1 MKNIK
6 YILLILTAVFFTACE
21 KVVDVDLD
29 TAAPR
34 LVVDASINWL
44 KGTDGSQQKIK
55 LTTTTGY
62 YSKDIPIV
70 SGATVFIT
78 NTTTNTVFNFT
89 ETAGTGEYFCN
100 NFLPVINN
108 TYVLTVMHD
117 GQTYNATEK
126 LYAVPKISRVV
137 QDNEGGFLNEDIEIR
152 FFFMDNPAENN
163 FYLIRYDT
171 DVLPY
176 ADYNVQDD
184 EFFQGNEMFDFI
196 DNEDFKA
203 GDVVGLNLYGISE
216 RYYNYMSI
224 VISMVEGG
232 AGSGPFQTPPVNVRG
247 NMVNQTN
254 SKNFA
259 YGYFRLSESDKL
271 DYTIQ

>member
-108 TYVLTVMHD
+108 TYVLTVMHN
-117 GQTYNATEK
+117 GETYNATEK
-126 LYAVPKISRVV
+126 LYAVPKISRVI

-176 ADYNVQDD
+176 ADYNVLDD

-216 RYYNYMSI
+216 RYNNYMSI

-271 DYTIQ
+271 EYTIQ

>member
-6 YILLILTAVFFTACE
+6 YIILILTGLFFTACE

-29 TAAPR
+29 TAKPR
-34 LVVDASINWL
+34 LVVDASINWQ
-44 KGTDGSQQKIK
+44 KGTDGSQQKVK
-55 LTTTTGY
+55 LTKTTGF
-62 YSKDIPIV
+62 YSKDIPVV

-89 ETAGTGEYFCN
+89 ETAGTGEYLCN
-100 NFLPVINN
+100 TFLPVIGN
-108 TYVLTVMHD
+108 TYVLTVIHD
-117 GQTYNATEK
+117 GETYNASET

-137 QDNEGGFLNEDIEIR
+137 QDNEGGFLNEDIEVR

-171 DVLPY
+171 DLLPY

-196 DNEDFKA
+196 DHEDFKA

-247 NMVNQTN
+247 NLVNQTN

>member
-78 NTTTNTVFNFT
+78 NTTTNTVFNFA

-108 TYVLTVMHD
+108 TYVLTVMHN
-117 GQTYNATEK
+117 GETYNATEK
-126 LYAVPKISRVV
+126 LYAVPKISRVI

-176 ADYNVQDD
+176 ADYNVLDD

>member
-6 YILLILTAVFFTACE
+6 YILLLLTTVFFTGCE

-34 LVVDASINWL
+34 LVVDASINWV
-44 KGTDGSQQKIK
+44 KGTDGSQQRVK

-62 YSKDIPIV
+62 YSKEIPVV

-78 NTTTNTVFNFT
+78 NSTNNTVFNFT
-89 ETAGTGEYFCN
+89 ETPGTGEYLCN
-100 NFLPVINN
+100 NFVPQIGD
-108 TYVLTVMHD
+108 TYILTVVHD

-126 LYAVPKISRVV
+126 LYAVPEISRVV
-137 QDNEGGFLNEDIEIR
+137 QDNEGGFLGEDIEVR
-152 FFFMDNPAENN
+152 FFFMDNGLEDN
-163 FYLIRYDT
+163 FYLVRFDT

-176 ADYNVQDD
+176 ADYDVLED

-196 DNEDFKA
+196 DHEDFKA

-216 RYYNYMSI
+216 RYYNYMTI
-224 VISMVEGG
+224 LISMVEGG

-247 NMVNQTN
+247 NIINQTN
-254 SKNFA
+254 DKNFA
-259 YGYFRLSESDKL
+259 LGYFRLSESDKI
-271 DYTIQ
+271 DYTIE

>member
-29 TAAPR
+29 TATPR

-62 YSKDIPIV
+62 YSKDIPTV

-78 NTTTNTVFNFT
+78 NTTTNIVFNFT
-89 ETAGTGEYFCN
+89 ETASTGEYFCN
-100 NFLPVINN
+100 TFLPVINN
-108 TYVLTVMHD
+108 TYVLTVIHD
-117 GQTYNATEK
+117 GETYNATEK
-126 LYAVPKISRVV
+126 LYAVPEISRVV
-137 QDNEGGFLNEDIEIR
+137 QDNEGGFLGEDIEVR
-152 FFFMDNPAENN
+152 FFFMDNAAENN

-176 ADYNVQDD
+176 ADYNVLDD

-247 NMVNQTN
+247 NVVNQTN

-259 YGYFRLSESDKL
+259 YGYFRLSENDKI
-271 DYTIQ
+271 DYTIE

>member
-6 YILLILTAVFFTACE
+6 YILLLLTTVFFTGCE

-34 LVVDASINWL
+34 LVVDASINWV
-44 KGTDGSQQKIK
+44 KGTDGSQQRVK

-62 YSKDIPIV
+62 YSKEIPVV

-78 NTTTNTVFNFT
+78 NSTNNIVFNFT
-89 ETAGTGEYFCN
+89 ETPGTGEYLCN
-100 NFLPVINN
+100 NFVPQIGD
-108 TYVLTVMHD
+108 TYILTVVHD

-126 LYAVPKISRVV
+126 LYAVPEISRVV
-137 QDNEGGFLNEDIEIR
+137 QDNEGGFLGEDIEVR
-152 FFFMDNPAENN
+152 FFFMDNGLEDN
-163 FYLIRYDT
+163 FYLVRFDT

-176 ADYNVQDD
+176 ADYDVLED

-196 DNEDFKA
+196 DHEDFKA

-216 RYYNYMSI
+216 RYYNYMTI
-224 VISMVEGG
+224 LISMVEGG

-247 NMVNQTN
+247 NIINQTN
-254 SKNFA
+254 DKNFA
-259 YGYFRLSESDKL
+259 LGYFRLSESDKI
-271 DYTIQ
+271 DYTIE